1 MTTIDAPRPDSRSV
15 IRSTAAT
22 TAFVVGWYALP
33 DYVPSKTTRTALKTV
48 GLATFAT
55 LGIREAMKGDA
66 LRETKELLRGTT
78 LKTLV
83 SDLKSAAEGAD
94 AADGT
99 VSTDS
104 AEQPGAGAL
113 SGQPAPGPAASHA
126 AGVRNALDDE
136 IESDGTARVAAL
148 AGGALVVAG
157 STALTVVVEKRVF
170 RRNQRRAAEGVRR
183 PHTRTGVLFG
193 LLTALVAVPD
203 ILSARTAEAR
213 PA

>member
-22 TAFVVGWYALP
+22 TAFVVGWYSLP
-33 DYVPSKTTRTALKTV
+33 DYVPSKTARTALKTV
-48 GLATFAT
+48 GLATFAA
-55 LGIREAMKGDA
+55 LGIREALAGDA
-66 LRETKELLRGTT
+66 LRETKELLRGRTP
-78 LKTLV
+78 KALV
-83 SDLKSAAEGAD
+83 GDVESAD
-94 AADGT
+94 AADVAGGAH
-99 VSTDS
+99 D
-104 AEQPGAGAL
+104 AEQPGAGDL
-113 SGQPAPGPAASHA
+113 TGRPTPGPAAAHA

-136 IESDGTARVAAL
+136 IESDGTARAAAL

-203 ILSARTAEAR
+203 ILSARTAESRSA
-213 PA
+213 